1 MRLIFSIFH
10 LFTKCEL
17 VFLKN
22 KFKNYGKTSSLDT
35 YLQLV
40 IQTIFH

>member
-17 VFLKN
+17 VFLKK
-22 KFKNYGKTSSLDT
+22 KFKNYGKNIKFG
-35 YLQLV
+35 YLPN
-40 IQTIFH
+40 